1 MLPRRPA
8 STILLR
14 TSLSPRRYV
23 PPTGRCKRRERRK
36 RLRIDGA
43 VLWRRCCKLGTQ
55 ELAGFRVG
63 PFLTVTPGPQSCP
76 PGQSSPF
83 PHSRHRRHP
92 PRWSLP
98 RQARRSPEAPRAG
111 CPPRHRSVQ
120 NQRCSPAK
128 GQRPICHRDLDQGGS
143 GWCGRQRCDE
153 GQRVRLLHQGQGFQE
168 VRRGCFLQAGREA

>member
-14 TSLSPRRYV
+14 TSLSLRRYV
-23 PPTGRCKRRERRK
+23 LPTGRCKRREHCK
-36 RLRIDGA
+36 RLQIHGA
-43 VLWRRCCKLGTQ
+43 MLWRRCCKLGTHDI
-55 ELAGFRVG
+55 AGIRIG
-63 PFLTVTPGPQSCP
+63 HSLTVTSGPQVRP
-76 PGQSSPF
+76 PGQGSLL

-98 RQARRSPEAPRAG
+98 RQARCPPEAPRAG

-120 NQRCSPAK
+120 SQRCAPAK

-143 GWCGRQRCDE
+143 GWCG
-153 GQRVRLLHQGQGFQE
+153 
-168 VRRGCFLQAGREA
+168 